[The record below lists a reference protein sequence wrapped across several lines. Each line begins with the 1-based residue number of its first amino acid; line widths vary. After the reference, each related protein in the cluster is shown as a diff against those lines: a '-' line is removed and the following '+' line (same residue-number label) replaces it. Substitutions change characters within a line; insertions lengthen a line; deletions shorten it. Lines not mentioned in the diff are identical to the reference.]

1 MSSPSFRLNPDLDAG
16 VLGTVYRR
24 DGRVRVHDFLM
35 PDDAARLHKH
45 LSAREDWRQIL
56 NSGDKVFELD
66 RATRAGMTD
75 TQRSALDD
83 GVMAGVRDG
92 FQYRYESI
100 RVSDAASARRT
111 AADVLNDFAIWLSG
125 PEPLAFLRHITGAGD
140 IVFADAQATA
150 YSPGDLLTA
159 HDDEV
164 AGKDRRAAYVL
175 GLNPRWRPE
184 WGGILLFHDDDS
196 SVSGSVPAF
205 NTLDIL
211 SVPQPHSVSMVT
223 RAAPDRRYSIT
234 GWLRAQPQPA

>member
-1 MSSPSFRLNPDLDAG
+1 MPSPTFRLSPDLDAAA
-16 VLGTVYRR
+16 LGALYRR
-24 DGRVRVHDFLM
+24 DGRVRIHDFM
-35 PDDAARLHKH
+35 IADDAARLRQH
-45 LSAREDWRQIL
+45 LSQRDDWRQVL

-66 RATRAGMTD
+66 RATRAQMTD

-100 RVSDAASARRT
+100 RVSDAAAARHA
-111 AADVLNDFAIWLSG
+111 AADLLNDFAIWLSG
-125 PEPLAFLRHITGAGD
+125 PEPLALLRRITGADD
-140 IVFADAQATA
+140 IVYADAQATA
-150 YSPGDLLTA
+150 YAPGDLLTA
-159 HDDEV
+159 HDDAV

-184 WGGILLFHDDDS
+184 WGGILLFHEDDG
-196 SVSGSVPAF
+196 SVTGSVPAF

-223 RAAPDRRYSIT
+223 RAAPNRRYSIT